1 MVQGGQKPLQMRV
14 LAPWTQIQNLIA
26 SETLGLFLPSY
37 DIASETIR
45 IESLAHK
52 AGTKTEIA
60 LA

>member
-1 MVQGGQKPLQMRV
+1 MRV

-26 SETLGLFLPSY
+26 SETLGLLLPIY

-45 IESLAHK
+45 IESLVQK
-52 AGTKTEIA
+52 AGANKEIF